1 MVYGCVRLKIPD
13 ILEIEALAEKVF
25 VDGLRRVDL
34 AGYFFLIVT
43 SGIEA
48 GSRIQTA
55 KIGLAADV
63 VPMRMC
69 DEDGGELR
77 QIRRIGS
84 ERLVCRLGG
93 VGPGSRVDPDQLPP
107 IVGNDEIVFGELET
121 GERIDAARN
130 NFGNAARPEGMSG
143 QWIFLKCAGQS
154 VRHVR
159 AFVAA

>member
-1 MVYGCVRLKIPD
+1 MVDGCARLKIQD
-13 ILEIEALAEKVF
+13 ICEIEALAEKVF
-25 VDGLRRVDL
+25 ADGLRPVDL

-48 GSRIQTA
+48 WFRIQTA
-55 KIGLAADV
+55 KIGLSADV

-69 DEDGGELR
+69 DEDRGELR

-107 IVGNDEIVFGELET
+107 IVANDEIVFVELET
-121 GERIDAARN
+121 GQPIHTA
-130 NFGNAARPEGMSG
+130 
-143 QWIFLKCAGQS
+143 
-154 VRHVR
+154 
-159 AFVAA
+159 

>member
-13 ILEIEALAEKVF
+13 IFEIEALAEKVF
-25 VDGLRRVDL
+25 ADGLRPVDL
-34 AGYFFLIVT
+34 AGYLFLIVA

-48 GSRIQTA
+48 WFRIQTA
-55 KIGLAADV
+55 KIGLSADV

-130 NFGNAARPEGMSG
+130 NFGNVTRRKSMTG
-143 QWIFLKCAGQS
+143 QCVFCKWGDESQ
-154 VRHVR
+154 
-159 AFVAA
+159 